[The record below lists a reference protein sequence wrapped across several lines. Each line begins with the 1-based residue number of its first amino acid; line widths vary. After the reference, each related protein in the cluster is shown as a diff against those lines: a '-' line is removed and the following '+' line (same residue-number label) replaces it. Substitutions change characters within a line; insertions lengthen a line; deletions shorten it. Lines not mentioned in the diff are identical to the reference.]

1 MKNMDSETNLLDL
14 KNMVKNFCDDR
25 DWEKYHGAKE
35 LSIGI
40 IMEASELLEHFR
52 FKSDIEIE
60 EILENI
66 TKRDAIGEELSDIFF
81 LILRFAQKYNFNL
94 SSELIRKIEINKSK
108 YPINK
113 AKGSNKKYTEL

>member
-66 TKRDAIGEELSDIFF
+66 TKRDAIGEELADIFF